1 MRKVIAHSHELRNLE
16 VCSSSTQHIM
26 RCLIKN
32 MKSQKLFI
40 NISRL
45 KQKEIKFIHQKDTV
59 EPRFTDTR
67 LYRHLVITDSPRKS
81 KPSHFL

>member
-16 VCSSSTQHIM
+16 VCASSSQHIM

-32 MKSQKLFI
+32 TKSQKLFI

-45 KQKEIKFIHQKDTV
+45 KQNENKSIYQKDTV
-59 EPRFTDTR
+59 EPCFTDTR
-67 LYRHLVITDSPRKS
+67 
-81 KPSHFL
+81 